1 MDIRDRYPASAFLLR
16 KERKF
21 LVRRVDG
28 SFDPKALRT
37 AHTLLGTYTS
47 LDVAKRARLQKS
59 VARLLCVGDAVN
71 KGAWSFGDLDAA
83 GKLHTGFGFPIVIE
97 VADGDVRSGIGKDG
111 TKWEKKLNGMSYGFL
126 PDTMA
131 ADAEE
136 LDVIVGKE
144 ITAPMAFVLDQGDE
158 IKLALGYATAQ
169 DARDAY
175 EKNWPAGMLKGMYEV
190 PMSLVRALLG
200 ASEPATLAKTL
211 KSALTT
217 GALMVMSVSGDVL
230 GAITKSA
237 TPAPR
242 PADLMQEPLDAA
254 LKAHSMRMRKMLDG
268 ARSYQG
274 DVTSIDDHPELA
286 GHPARSL
293 PLSYRYSNPADVG
306 GWLGVIEPHD
316 ESWIAFVDLTGRVL
330 LWTKREPDGGIIGAP
345 VSFTRPEFAT
355 DDEPASSKGSSVL
368 ARKGRYDDIDFSIPK
383 GVAEEAQRGLD
394 WRAEHGRG
402 GTDVGVATARTL
414 VGEQRVS
421 PDKARH
427 VAEYFPRHEVDSKGQ
442 GYSPGEDGFPSNGRI
457 AWALWGGDAGRAW
470 SEKLVEQMRSR
481 DEAANKS
488 RFSHL
493 VDVLPVVKSVDGE
506 REFVAFGVV
515 LEPEPNN
522 GAGDLHRE
530 TYSEDFVRQ
539 TAHDYTAYFMNLD
552 DQHGEFLP
560 LTKAVVV
567 ESYIARQ
574 PEEWGARTVKKGSW
588 ILGVRVTDPALKTQI
603 LSGAKT
609 GLSIEGFAERVPNTP
624 QSSPEP

>member
-136 LDVIVGKE
+136 LDVIVGKD
-144 ITAPMAFVLDQGDE
+144 ITAPMAFIIDQGDE

-169 DARDAY
+169 DARDVY
-175 EKNWPAGMLKGMYEV
+175 EKNWPAGMMKALYEV
-190 PMSLVRALLG
+190 PMSLVRSLLC
-200 ASEPATLAKTL
+200 AEPDTLAKTL
-211 KSALTT
+211 HAATKTDALAVMNAGEMIGTIAKSAMDASTFAGG
-217 GALMVMSVSGDVL
+217 GA
-230 GAITKSA
+230 K
-237 TPAPR
+237 
-242 PADLMQEPLDAA
+242 
-254 LKAHSMRMRKMLDG
+254 
-268 ARSYQG
+268 
-274 DVTSIDDHPELA
+274 
-286 GHPARSL
+286 L
-293 PLSYRYSNPADVG
+293 PGQAQ
-306 GWLGVIEPHD
+306 
-316 ESWIAFVDLTGRVL
+316 TM
-330 LWTKREPDGGIIGAP
+330 
-345 VSFTRPEFAT
+345 T
-355 DDEPASSKGSSVL
+355 DREPASSKDPSVL

-414 VGEQRVS
+414 VSEQRVS

-427 VAEYFPRHEVDSKGQ
+427 VAEYFPRHEGDSKGQ

-457 AWALWGGDAGRAW
+457 AWALWGGDAGRVW
-470 SEKLVEQMRSR
+470 SEKLVEQMRAR
-481 DEAANKS
+481 DEVANKS

-493 VDVLPVVKSVDGE
+493 VDVLPVVKSIEGE

-515 LEPEPNN
+515 LEPEPND

-530 TYSEDFVRQ
+530 TYSEEFVRQ

-567 ESYIARQ
+567 ESYVTKQ
-574 PEEWGARTVKKGSW
+574 PETWGARTVKKGSW

-624 QSSPEP
+624 QSAAPLPEHRAPEP